1 MEQGNIVILKA
12 EEGRLSQLDGELGRH
27 PCFCFYLPV
36 QSELSAQLA
45 LFDQIKVL
53 KPQAILLDIKSDYD
67 YQSFLSFLTHSLEG
81 QVPTL
86 LGVIESQNDARATE
100 MLTELPID
108 SFVFSHW
115 SLERMIDK
123 LDQLELLR
131 VHNNEL
137 LHEIENT
144 SRTALTAMRAASEVG
159 LLMQMVEWL
168 NDCHQ
173 VSDVANTLFRVCR
186 SLELKAFCMVKDQEQ
201 LDFYPEG
208 MVHETAQKILREA
221 QFSQIRV
228 LSKNRIVVF
237 RLDYLVL
244 MITNAPWEDDE
255 KYGRIRDILL
265 QAAAL
270 AEAKV
275 RTISV
280 NNLISEQHQQVQ
292 SIMSLI
298 KNVSAETQ
306 MYARGIMRNLS
317 TELHEAAMTLDLTEF
332 QEQKLSSLSE
342 EALDAIEVLYENSD
356 ALEHHFHSLIDSITK
371 VQALTRIPEQSAPT
385 ANSAAETTPENNELG
400 VGDEI
405 TLF

>member
-12 EEGRLSQLDGELGRH
+12 EKGRLSQLDGELGQH
-27 PCFCFYLPV
+27 PCFCFYLPG
-36 QSELSAQLA
+36 QSDLSEQLP
-45 LFDQIKVL
+45 LFEQIKVL
-53 KPQAILLDIKSDYD
+53 KPQAILLDIISDYD
-67 YQSFLSFLTHSLEG
+67 YQTFLSFLTHSFAE
-81 QVPTL
+81 QAPTL

-131 VHNNEL
+131 IHNNEL

-144 SRTALTAMRAASEVG
+144 SRTALTAMKAASEVG

-173 VSDVANTLFRVCR
+173 VSNVTNALFRVCS
-186 SLELKAFCMVKDQEQ
+186 SLELKAFCMVKDQDQ
-201 LDFYPEG
+201 LEFYPEG

-221 QFSQIRV
+221 QHSQIRV

-244 MITNAPWEDDE
+244 MVTNAPWEDEE
-255 KYGRIRDILL
+255 KYGRVRDILL

-306 MYARGIMRNLS
+306 MYARGIMKNLS

-332 QEQKLSSLSE
+332 QEQKLTSLSE

-356 ALEHHFHSLIDSITK
+356 ALEQHFHSLIDSITK
-371 VQALTRIPEQSAPT
+371 VQALTRIPEQTHPAENTAP
-385 ANSAAETTPENNELG
+385 ETSSKNDEQSVN
-400 VGDEI
+400 DEI